1 MIQMLQKS
9 SVGGGSE
16 QTAQSTAEQTSREK
30 TSQDKSSDDAR
41 KSTPALG
48 DTVQPGISE

>member
-1 MIQMLQKS
+1 MLQKS

-16 QTAQSTAEQTSREK
+16 ETAQSTGEQTSREK

-41 KSTPALG
+41 KGTPAVG
-48 DTVQPGISE
+48 DAGQQGTSE